1 LQIHRAFLYSALMP
15 VRAGLFPDVAF
26 RRRISRLGILSAI
39 LLAIVCSTGACSTG
53 KEAAAPRIHLDHQT
67 VAVMT
72 EVNPEEA
79 ERLRLSLLR
88 GQPLPPSAQLFSIED
103 LDRTNP
109 ALGKVAAQLM
119 DCEIS
124 RVIPPAASSTD
135 ARNST
140 GFLVLQRGGDQDQ
153 PCHGS
158 ANDDQESWADKAG
171 ELMVGLL
178 VIGVAG
184 FLAAAPFIFHVF

>member
-1 LQIHRAFLYSALMP
+1 MP
-15 VRAGLFPDVAF
+15 DRAGLFRDAAI
-26 RRRISRLGILSAI
+26 RRRILCPGIPSAI

-53 KEAAAPRIHLDHQT
+53 KEATAPRLHLDHQT

-79 ERLRLSLLR
+79 ERLRLTLLR

-103 LDRTNP
+103 LVRTNP
-109 ALGKVAAQLM
+109 MLGKVAARLM

-124 RVIPPAASSTD
+124 RVIPPPAYSTD
-135 ARNST
+135 AHINT
-140 GFLVLQRGGDQDQ
+140 GYLVLQRGGDQDR
-153 PCHGS
+153 PCHGP
-158 ANDDQESWADKAG
+158 AYDIDQESWTDKAG

-178 VIGVAG
+178 VIGVVG
-184 FLAAAPFIFHVF
+184 FLAAVPFIFHVF